1 MYKQDIII
9 WLKIVK
15 ARQFLSR
22 QTGLHEARWLS
33 CHEVINGIGGNL
45 QAVLLLAICPAVIL
59 VICSGFLK

>member
-45 QAVLLLAICPAVIL
+45 QAVLLLASVL
-59 VICSGFLK
+59 LSVICSVILK